1 MVPYITFRPMR
12 FLFLMALCLAT
23 SAHAQDYA
31 REARWRSE
39 VVGNLVVGDAVDLRL
54 PSGRTFLGLYAAG
67 KMQLPALVIV
77 HGSGVHPDH
86 GVIGSLRVALS
97 DAGFTTLSIQMPVL
111 AADAPAQ
118 DYYPGSFP
126 EAAARIGAAAAWL
139 QAKHKGAM
147 VLVSHSLGAWMS
159 QYYLENAAGSAP
171 FAGWVSL
178 GRSGPIPKL
187 PLPVLDVYGE
197 KDLPAVLQS
206 APERRASVQVRI
218 AGADHF
224 YNGREDELARL
235 LREFI
240 AGL

>member
-1 MVPYITFRPMR
+1 MR
-12 FLFLMALCLAT
+12 FPFLMALCLGTAV
-23 SAHAQDYA
+23 HAQDYE

-67 KMQLPALVIV
+67 KAELPALLIV

-97 DAGFTTLSIQMPVL
+97 DMGFTTLSVQMPVL

-118 DYYPGSFP
+118 DYYPRVFP

-139 QAKHKGAM
+139 RQKHEGKMA
-147 VLVSHSLGAWMS
+147 LVSHSLGAWMS
-159 QYYLENAAGSAP
+159 QYYLENAKSPP

-178 GRSGPIPKL
+178 GRGGAMPKL

-197 KDLPAVLQS
+197 KDFPAVLQS
-206 APERRASVQVRI
+206 AAERRASVQVRI

-224 YNGREDELARL
+224 YNGREAELA
-235 LREFI
+235 
-240 AGL
+240 GLIGDFVSGL

>member
-1 MVPYITFRPMR
+1 
-12 FLFLMALCLAT
+12 MARSLLLVLLCLGT
-23 SAHAQDYA
+23 SVMAQDYA
-31 REARWRSE
+31 REARWKSE
-39 VVGNLVVGDAVDLRL
+39 VVGNLVVGDAVELRL
-54 PSGRTFLGLYAAG
+54 PYGRTFLGLYTAA
-67 KMQLPALVIV
+67 KAQLPALVIV

-97 DAGFTTLSIQMPVL
+97 DMGFTTLSVQMPVL

-118 DYYPGSFP
+118 DYYPGVFP

-139 QAKHKGAM
+139 REKHKGRM

-159 QYYLENAAGSAP
+159 QHYLESAASALP

-178 GRSGPIPKL
+178 GRSGPVPKL

-197 KDLPAVLQS
+197 KDLPAVLAS
-206 APERRASVQVRI
+206 APERRAAVQVRI

-224 YNGREDELARL
+224 YNGKEAELAGL
-235 LREFI
+235 LKDF
-240 AGL
+240 ASGL